1 MSRGIGALRRVSNW
15 RPTGPPLPRPLSTRC
30 AGERGEFDLV
40 LAGCGL
46 AGWGPLPRPLSARSS
61 GRGENSIAIQILRRA
76 RHPPPRC
83 LRERAGEGGPADAAR
98 SQSKSPAS
106 LPCSPRRRTLRI
118 SSGEFIR
125 SARWASHASPEGA
138 PRRRSAPSVEPPRS
152 AQKALPPIRMIGGR
166 APGMRKGAG
175 ALYSTTA
182 AEGSTPA
189 ASVSTTTAVSAVA
202 AAAAAAAATRARSF
216 STSSTTRRGSMG
228 LAR

>member
-1 MSRGIGALRRVSNW
+1 MSRGIGARRRVSNW
-15 RPTGPPLPRPLSTRC
+15 RPTGPPLPRPLSP
-30 AGERGEFDLV
+30 A
-40 LAGCGL
+40 
-46 AGWGPLPRPLSARSS
+46 AREK
-61 GRGENSIAIQILRRA
+61 GENSISSWQAADWLA
-76 RHPPPRC
+76 GGPSPGLSPLVPR
-83 LRERAGEGGPADAAR
+83 GEGRIR
-98 SQSKSPAS
+98 SRSGYFVGRVT
-106 LPCSPRRRTLRI
+106 LPRAVCGRRPGRGARRTQRDPNRITRIPALQSAQADFANFQRRIHSLCEVGESCEPGGGAPPAQRI
-118 SSGEFIR
+118 S
-125 SARWASHASPEGA
+125 A
-138 PRRRSAPSVEPPRS
+138 EPPRS

-189 ASVSTTTAVSAVA
+189 ASASTTTAVSAVA